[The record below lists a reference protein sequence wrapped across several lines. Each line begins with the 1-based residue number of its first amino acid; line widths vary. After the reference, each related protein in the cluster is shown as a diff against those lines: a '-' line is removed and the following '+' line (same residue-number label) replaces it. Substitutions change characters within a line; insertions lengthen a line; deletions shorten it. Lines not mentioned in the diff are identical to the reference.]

1 MHTRIPRRPSQA
13 GFTLIELL
21 TVIATSAVLIGLLL
35 PAVQKVREASNR
47 AQCTNNLKQIGLA
60 LHNFHSR
67 HQRFPA
73 TQAEAL
79 TLAGFPAHGEFG
91 GFKASSYTAET
102 NSWSLA
108 MNPKAGV
115 TASETAYA
123 LGTASGHLTIDWK
136 PTPGAA
142 QARAAMF
149 AELRTLGATFTED
162 ALALLPTARERDA
175 ARNQY
180 PYQVSLQRS
189 PAATFPEYTNAQGEL
204 SPASFHASGVNA
216 LMADGSVRSLH
227 QRLTR
232 QLFATLDFGAYG
244 EDWASLPGIQPSL
257 ALAQPKSPEAIA
269 APETIEPLS
278 LALLR
283 SLTISQ
289 VADLPTRRAL
299 LALLDAGDPAS
310 LKRFQAELPRAA
322 ALPTPTLSPLGLR
335 ILLTGSS
342 VLMP

>member
-1 MHTRIPRRPSQA
+1 MHTRIPRRSSQS
-13 GFTLIELL
+13 GFTLIELI
-21 TVIATSAVLIGLLL
+21 TVIATSAVLIALLL
-35 PAVQKVREASNR
+35 PAVQNAREAANR
-47 AQCTNNLKQIGLA
+47 AKCTNNLKQLGLA

-79 TLAGFPAHGEFG
+79 SLAGFPAHGEFG

-123 LGTASGHLTIDWK
+123 QGTPSGHLTIDWK

-149 AELRTLGATFTED
+149 AQLRTLGATFAED

-175 ARNQY
+175 ARHQI

-189 PAATFPEYTNAQGEL
+189 PAAKFPEYTNAQGEL
-204 SPASFHASGVNA
+204 SPASFHASGVQA
-216 LMADGSVRSLH
+216 LMADGSVRSLD

-232 QLFATLDFGAYG
+232 QLFTTLDFGAYG
-244 EDWASLPGIQPSL
+244 EDWQALPGIQPSL
-257 ALAQPKSPEAIA
+257 ALAKPNSPEA
-269 APETIEPLS
+269 IEPLS

-289 VADLPTRRAL
+289 VPDLPTRRAL

-310 LKRFQAELPRAA
+310 LARFQAELPRAA